1 MSGVIAE
8 GYRKEERWKNRC
20 AYWMAAV
27 GSAVGL
33 GNIWRFPSR
42 VYLNGGGAFLFAYFV
57 ILFLVGMPMLTQEMA
72 LGQKFQGGDVEAYG
86 RINWRFRGV
95 GLASVIGVYIIVTY
109 YSVIIAYSLVFAAMS
124 FESPQPWAYDGTWGN
139 YTECVNVIH
148 GTGCTSSDGTAI
160 ACPTTYAECENSA
173 AAFFQDITKL
183 APDIY
188 SGKGVM
194 SWPLIV
200 SSLFCWVC
208 IYLSVLK
215 GVNSVSYVVYVTV
228 PVPILFLLIMMI
240 KALTLEGSGD
250 GITDYLTTD
259 FGKLSDAQ
267 LWLDATSQCF
277 FSLSVCM
284 GVMTAYSSFNQS
296 GSVALDEKVVAFA
309 DVSIAFV
316 SGFCIYGVLGH
327 LNLKSAETGDNINY
341 SSEASTSLVF
351 KVFPAVLLTFEAAGF
366 FSFLF
371 FFMLFLLGI
380 DSAFSMIEACT
391 TVICDTDF
399 AGNRGWTKTWVSL
412 ALCIL
417 GFLIAIPFCTDV
429 GPYHMDLFDDYV
441 NTKGMIFVGIMEAFS
456 LGWVY
461 QRDKQCELVGTEAV
475 NIFNGGYWGCL
486 VFATLLCF
494 LLATPRYAGSGDAK
508 ALVDFNGGLGH
519 SAVWVG
525 FAVCVIG
532 WSASLFYALLKARAF
547 APKLTTLSAL
557 WGIAGWIGA
566 EDIREH
572 INSGGGQ
579 HEWKTSIEE
588 ELRIWTRCDFSKL
601 SIIWGWLIKYFIPG
615 FLFVL
620 LADQLR
626 KEHYSPL
633 MGLKTGS
640 WYQMEGMLP
649 FILMLICV
657 VGIMVC
663 PQLMEQEYDRKDK
676 TAKKV
681 DTEMAD
687 VDKTEGDVNTQEVDL

>member
-1 MSGVIAE
+1 MSVVVAE
-8 GYRKEERWKNRC
+8 GYRKEEKWNSRC
-20 AYWMAAV
+20 AYWMAAI

-42 VYLNGGGAFLFAYFV
+42 VYLNGGGAFVFAYFV

-109 YSVIIAYSLVFAAMS
+109 YSVIIAYSLVYAVRS

-139 YTECVNVIH
+139 HTECVSKIN
-148 GTGCTSSDGTAI
+148 GTSCTLSDGSNST
-160 ACPTTYAECENSA
+160 CPEFFAQCENSA
-173 AAFFQDITKL
+173 ESFFQDLTKM

-188 SGKGVM
+188 SGEGVM
-194 SWPLIV
+194 SWPLVI
-200 SSLFCWVC
+200 SSLFCWIF
-208 IYLSVLK
+208 IYFSVMK
-215 GVNSVSYVVYVTV
+215 GVTSVSYVVYVTM
-228 PVPILFLLIMMI
+228 PVPILFLFIMMI
-240 KALTLEGSGD
+240 KALTLEGSD
-250 GITDYLTTD
+250 EGISDYLTTD
-259 FGKLSDAQ
+259 FGKLVDAQ

-309 DVSIAFV
+309 DVSIAFI

-327 LNLKSAETGDNINY
+327 LNMRSAENGDGQNF
-341 SSEASTSLVF
+341 SDQASTSLVF

-399 AGNRGWTKTWVSL
+399 ARKNGLTKAWVSL
-412 ALCIL
+412 VLCIG
-417 GFLIAIPFCTDV
+417 GFLIAVAFCTDV

-461 QRDKQCELVGTEAV
+461 QQEKQCEMVGSAAV

-486 VFATLLCF
+486 VFSTILSFCF
-494 LLATPRYAGSGDAK
+494 AYPRYTVDDDGEK
-508 ALVDFNGGLGH
+508 VLLDFNGGVGH
-519 SAVWVG
+519 YAVWIG
-525 FAVCVIG
+525 FGICAIG
-532 WSASLFYALLKARAF
+532 WSTSVFMALQKARAF
-547 APKLTTLSAL
+547 APTLTTREAL
-557 WGIAGWIGA
+557 WGIAGWVGA

-572 INSGGGQ
+572 INSNGGVK
-579 HEWKTSIEE
+579 EWKSSTEE
-588 ELRIWTRCDFSKL
+588 EVRIWTRCDFSKL

-620 LADQLR
+620 LSDQLR
-626 KEHYSPL
+626 KEHYAPV

-640 WYQMEGMLP
+640 ALQLEGMIP

-657 VGIMVC
+657 VGVMVF
-663 PQLMEQEYDRKDK
+663 PQLMEQEYDRNDK
-676 TAKKV
+676 SV
-681 DTEMAD
+681 MEEDMEMQNANIQN
-687 VDKTEGDVNTQEVDL
+687 EEL

>member
-1 MSGVIAE
+1 MSGVVAE
-8 GYRKEERWKNRC
+8 GYRKEEKWKNRC
-20 AYWMAAV
+20 AYWMAAI

-109 YSVIIAYSLVFAAMS
+109 YSVIIAYSLVYAVRS

-139 YTECVNVIH
+139 YSECISSID
-148 GTGCTSSDGTAI
+148 GTGCTLSDGSSI
-160 ACPTTYAECENSA
+160 DCPTEFAECENSA
-173 AAFFQDITKL
+173 ASFFQDMTRM

-188 SGKGVM
+188 SGEGEM
-194 SWPLIV
+194 STTLVIA
-200 SSLFCWVC
+200 SLFCWLC
-208 IYLSVLK
+208 IYFSVVK
-215 GVNSVSYVVYVTV
+215 GVTSVSYVVYVTM

-240 KALTLEGSGD
+240 KSLTLEGSD
-250 GITDYLTTD
+250 QGISDYLSTD
-259 FGKLSDAQ
+259 FSKLQDAQ

-327 LNLKSAETGDNINY
+327 LNMRSAASGDGKNY
-341 SSEASTSLVF
+341 LAEGGTSLVF

-366 FSFLF
+366 FSFIF

-391 TVICDTDF
+391 TVICDTDL
-399 AGNRGWTKTWVSL
+399 AQKRGWTKPWVSL
-412 ALCIL
+412 VLCIV
-417 GFLIAIPFCTDV
+417 GFLIAVSFCTDV
-429 GPYHMDLFDDYV
+429 GPHHMDLFDDYV
-441 NTKGMIFVGIMEAFS
+441 NTKGMIFVGILEAFS

-461 QRDKQCELVGTEAV
+461 LYTKQCEMVGNDAV
-475 NIFNGGYWGCL
+475 NIFNYGYWGCL
-486 VFATLLCF
+486 VFSTILCF
-494 LLATPRYAGSGDAK
+494 CLAFPRYTTPDPDSGEK
-508 ALVDFNGGLGH
+508 ELLDFNGGVGH
-519 SAVWVG
+519 GAVWIG
-525 FAVCVIG
+525 FAICAIG
-532 WSASLFYALLKARAF
+532 WSASLIVALQKAKAF
-547 APKLTTLSAL
+547 NPKLTTGEAI

-566 EDIREH
+566 EEIREH

-579 HEWKTSIEE
+579 TQWKSSSAE
-588 ELRIWTRCDFSKL
+588 ELRIWTRCDFGKL
-601 SIIWGWLIKYFIPG
+601 SIVWGWLIKFFIPG

-620 LADQLR
+620 LSDQLR
-626 KEHYSPL
+626 KEHYAPL
-633 MGLKTGS
+633 MNLETGS
-640 WYQMEGMLP
+640 IYQFEGMIP
-649 FILMLICV
+649 FILMLIVV
-657 VGIMVC
+657 VGVMVF
-663 PQLMEQEYDRKDK
+663 PQLMEQDYDRNLNVK
-676 TAKKV
+676 TGG
-681 DTEMAD
+681 TEMANVEED
-687 VDKTEGDVNTQEVDL
+687 GVGL